1 MTTVKTKTTKA
12 VHGKIQP
19 SVHAKAPV
27 VPVKPEEKSRVRMKI
42 RAFDHTI
49 IDQASKTILETAE
62 RTGAKVVGPV
72 PLPTEKIKYTVL
84 RSSFVHKNARDQFE
98 TRVHKRLID
107 ILEPTSRTIEAL
119 TNLNLPAGV
128 DIEIKM

>member
-1 MTTVKTKTTKA
+1 MTTSKTTTKA
-12 VHGKIQP
+12 VH
-19 SVHAKAPV
+19 AKSPAIPV
-27 VPVKPEEKSRVRMKI
+27 AVKAEEKSRVRMKI

-49 IDQASKTILETAE
+49 IDQATRTIMETAE

-72 PLPTEKIKYTVL
+72 PLPTEKTKYTVL
-84 RSSFVHKNARDQFE
+84 KSSFVHKNARDQFE
-98 TRVHKRLID
+98 MRVHKRLID
-107 ILEPTSRTIEAL
+107 ILEPTQRTIEAL

>member
-1 MTTVKTKTTKA
+1 MTTSKTHKVVSPKVAAHPKTPA
-12 VHGKIQP
+12 
-19 SVHAKAPV
+19 

-72 PLPTEKIKYTVL
+72 PLPTEKTKYTVL

-98 TRVHKRLID
+98 MRVHKRLID

-128 DIEIKM
+128 DIEIKV

>member
-1 MTTVKTKTTKA
+1 MTTSKTPTKA
-12 VHGKIQP
+12 VAHVK
-19 SVHAKAPV
+19 VAVAPL
-27 VPVKPEEKSRVRMKI
+27 KEEKPPRVRMKI

-49 IDQASKTILETAE
+49 IDQATRTIMETAE

-72 PLPTEKIKYTVL
+72 PLPIEKTKYTVL
-84 RSSFVHKNARDQFE
+84 KSSFVHKNARDQFE

-107 ILEPTSRTIEAL
+107 ILEPTQRTIEAL

>member
-1 MTTVKTKTTKA
+1 MTLKTSVKVAKVAHPKTAVAKTTA
-12 VHGKIQP
+12 V
-19 SVHAKAPV
+19 AKE
-27 VPVKPEEKSRVRMKI
+27 VKPEEKSRVRLKI

-49 IDQASKTILETAE
+49 IDQATRTIMETAE

-72 PLPTEKIKYTVL
+72 PLPVEKTKYTVL
-84 RSSFVHKNARDQFE
+84 KSSFVHKNARDQFE
-98 TRVHKRLID
+98 MRVHKRLID
-107 ILEPTSRTIEAL
+107 ILEPTQRTIEAL